1 MGQTG
6 QDQPLPDARPVRCCA
21 GRGGGAP
28 RQSGARRR
36 VLDPDQARTQR
47 RDFRCEFAALAPAA
61 RGVLSECRAGGAEHS
76 SDPTAGR
83 LQLFFHAVPAA
94 IRRAVSLD
102 RQEPAA
108 QHAGLRA
115 PAAADRHPEVHLSSR
130 SHADPSPS
138 AVPGR
143 YLSMDALRAL
153 PSVHQL
159 LEEEPATTLI
169 AAHGRPLVRFAVQ
182 RVLEDE
188 RREASTDT
196 SHDRWARVEATIQGL
211 RRPRLRPVINATGVI
226 LHTNLGRAPLAA
238 AAAEATARIA
248 GRYSTLEFD
257 PQTGRRG
264 RRHCLVADPLRY
276 LTGAQSAAVVNNCA
290 AAVLLMLTAL
300 ARGKE
305 VIVARGE
312 LVEIGGGFRM
322 PEVMRLSGA
331 RMVEVGTT
339 NRTRAEDY
347 AAAITPRTAAI
358 MKVHASNFQVVGF
371 TESVELKPLAAIA
384 AQHQLL
390 LLHDLGSGALLDT
403 TTVGLAAEPGIQES
417 LLSGVDLVAASADK
431 LLGGPQAGLLLGRAD
446 LVERV
451 MKHPLA
457 RAVRVDKLTIAALA
471 ATLDLYLTQSFGEVP
486 IWGMLRASA
495 ESIRSRAEAW
505 QRRLA
510 DLGVAAEVAAADST
524 VGGGSLPG
532 ERLPTL
538 APAITPQKGRP
549 PELLRRLRQ
558 HDPPGNGRIRHQ

>member
-1 MGQTG
+1 
-6 QDQPLPDARPVRCCA
+6 
-21 GRGGGAP
+21 
-28 RQSGARRR
+28 
-36 VLDPDQARTQR
+36 
-47 RDFRCEFAALAPAA
+47 
-61 RGVLSECRAGGAEHS
+61 
-76 SDPTAGR
+76 
-83 LQLFFHAVPAA
+83 
-94 IRRAVSLD
+94 
-102 RQEPAA
+102 
-108 QHAGLRA
+108 
-115 PAAADRHPEVHLSSR
+115 
-130 SHADPSPS
+130 
-138 AVPGR
+138 
-143 YLSMDALRAL
+143 MDALRAL

-159 LEEEPATTLI
+159 LEEEPAARLI
-169 AAHGRPLVRFAVQ
+169 VAHGRPLVRFAVQ
-182 RVLEDE
+182 GVLEDE
-188 RREASTDT
+188 RRQASTDT

-211 RRPRLRPVINATGVI
+211 RRPRLRPVVNATGVI

-238 AAAEATARIA
+238 AAAAATARIA

-264 RRHCLVADPLRY
+264 RRHDLVADTLRY

-339 NRTRAEDY
+339 NRTRVEDY
-347 AAAITPRTAAI
+347 TSAITPKTAAI

-384 AQHQLL
+384 RQHQLL

-403 TTVGLAAEPGIQES
+403 ADVGLAAEPRIQDS
-417 LLSGVDLVAASADK
+417 LLSGADLVASSADK
-431 LLGGPQAGLLLGRAD
+431 LLGGPQAGLLLGRSD

-457 RAVRVDKLTIAALA
+457 RAVRVDKLTTAALA
-471 ATLDLYLTQSFGEVP
+471 ATLDLYLTQSLGEVP
-486 IWGMLRASA
+486 IWGMLRAST
-495 ESIRSRAEAW
+495 ESVRSRAQAW
-505 QRRLA
+505 QSRLA
-510 DLGVAAEVAAADST
+510 ELGVAVEVTAAEST

-532 ERLPTL
+532 ERLPTAVL
-538 APAITPQKGRP
+538 AITPRQGGAT
-549 PELLRRLRQ
+549 ELLRRLRE
-558 HDPPGNGRIRHQ
+558 HEPPVIGRIADERVLLDPRTVLPDEDDVVVDAVAGALS

>member
-1 MGQTG
+1 
-6 QDQPLPDARPVRCCA
+6 
-21 GRGGGAP
+21 
-28 RQSGARRR
+28 
-36 VLDPDQARTQR
+36 
-47 RDFRCEFAALAPAA
+47 
-61 RGVLSECRAGGAEHS
+61 
-76 SDPTAGR
+76 
-83 LQLFFHAVPAA
+83 
-94 IRRAVSLD
+94 
-102 RQEPAA
+102 
-108 QHAGLRA
+108 
-115 PAAADRHPEVHLSSR
+115 
-130 SHADPSPS
+130 
-138 AVPGR
+138 
-143 YLSMDALRAL
+143 MDALRAL

-188 RREASTDT
+188 RRQASTDT

-264 RRHCLVADPLRY
+264 RRHDLVADTLRY

-339 NRTRAEDY
+339 NRTRIEDY
-347 AAAITPRTAAI
+347 ASAITPKTAAI

-371 TESVELKPLAAIA
+371 TESVDLKPLATITR
-384 AQHQLL
+384 QHQLL

-403 TTVGLAAEPGIQES
+403 TAVGLAAEPRIQDS
-417 LLSGVDLVAASADK
+417 LLSGVDLLASSADK
-431 LLGGPQAGLLLGRAD
+431 LLGGPQAGLLLGRSD

-457 RAVRVDKLTIAALA
+457 RAVRVDKLTTAALA
-471 ATLDLYLTQSFGEVP
+471 ATLDLYLTQSLAEVP
-486 IWGMLRASA
+486 IWGMLRAST
-495 ESIRSRAEAW
+495 ESLRSRAQAW
-505 QRRLA
+505 LRRLA
-510 DLGVAAEVAAADST
+510 ELGVVAEVTAAEST

-532 ERLPTL
+532 ERLPTFVL
-538 APAITPQKGRP
+538 AITPLRGGAT
-549 PELLRRLRQ
+549 ELLRRLRE
-558 HDPPGNGRIRHQ
+558 HEPPVIGRIADERVLLDPRTVLPDEDDVVVDAVAGALS

>member
-1 MGQTG
+1 
-6 QDQPLPDARPVRCCA
+6 
-21 GRGGGAP
+21 
-28 RQSGARRR
+28 
-36 VLDPDQARTQR
+36 
-47 RDFRCEFAALAPAA
+47 
-61 RGVLSECRAGGAEHS
+61 
-76 SDPTAGR
+76 
-83 LQLFFHAVPAA
+83 
-94 IRRAVSLD
+94 
-102 RQEPAA
+102 
-108 QHAGLRA
+108 
-115 PAAADRHPEVHLSSR
+115 
-130 SHADPSPS
+130 
-138 AVPGR
+138 
-143 YLSMDALRAL
+143 MDALRAL

-182 RVLEDE
+182 RVLEEE
-188 RREASTDT
+188 RRRAATNT
-196 SHDRWARVEATIQGL
+196 SHARWARVEATIQGL
-211 RRPRLRPVINATGVI
+211 RRSRLRPVVNATGVI

-238 AAAEATARIA
+238 AAADATAGIA

-257 PQTGRRG
+257 PLTGRRG
-264 RRHCLVADPLRY
+264 RRHDLLGELLRY
-276 LTGAQSAAVVNNCA
+276 LTGAEATAVVNNCA

-300 ARGKE
+300 AKGKE

-347 AAAITPRTAAI
+347 AAAVTPKTVAI

-384 AQHQLL
+384 RQHQLL

-403 TTVGLAAEPGIQES
+403 TAFGLAAEPRIQDS
-417 LLSGVDLVAASADK
+417 LLADVDLVASSADK
-431 LLGGPQAGLLLGRAD
+431 LLGGPQAGLLFGRAD

-471 ATLDLYLTQSFGEVP
+471 ATLDLYLTQSFGDVP
-486 IWGMLRASA
+486 IWTMLSTSL
-495 ESIRSRAEAW
+495 ESVRSRAQAW
-505 QRRLA
+505 QSRLA
-510 DLGVAAEVAAADST
+510 ELGVAVELAAADST

-532 ERLPTL
+532 ERLPTTVVV
-538 APAITPQKGRP
+538 ITPRQGGATD
-549 PELLRRLRQ
+549 LLRRLRE
-558 HDPPGNGRIRHQ
+558 HEPPVIGRIVEERVLLDPRTVLPDEDDVVVDAVAGALS